1 MCAADSGAVCRG
13 TQQGHVRGGQQ
24 GPCAGGHSRGGQRGC
39 TAGGHSRDHSGAVCR
54 GTQQGGEEHRYSID
68 TVSGY

>member
-1 MCAADSGAVCRG
+1 MCAADSRAVCRG
-13 TQQGHVRGGQQ
+13 TQQGGT
-24 GPCAGGHSRGGQRGC
+24 AGC

-54 GTQQGGEEHRYSID
+54 GDTAGGEEHRYSID

>member
-13 TQQGHVRGGQQ
+13 TQQGRVQ
-24 GPCAGGHSRGGQRGC
+24 GDTAGGHSRGTQQGDR
-39 TAGGHSRDHSGAVCR
+39 GHSR
-54 GTQQGGEEHRYSID
+54 GTGDTAGGEEHRYSID